1 MIQSLLKGL
10 YLYSIYLNKNIV
22 NTQKHAK
29 LQLSVR
35 NMQLRQKV
43 GVVYPATVATSDLH
57 L

>member
-43 GVVYPATVATSDLH
+43 GVVYPATVAAGVLH

>member
-1 MIQSLLKGL
+1 MIQSLLKEL

-35 NMQLRQKV
+35 NMQFRQKV
-43 GVVYPATVATSDLH
+43 GVVYLATVATSGLH